1 MPLRV
6 TDEGVEVGQEE
17 AKTLKSPVP
26 ASSPGQILGPGV
38 LGSQACL
45 PATLG
50 TP

>member
-6 TDEGVEVGQEE
+6 TDEGAEVGQEE
-17 AKTLKSPVP
+17 AQILKTPVQ
-26 ASSPGQILGPGV
+26 AASPGQILGPGV

-45 PATLG
+45 PAALG